1 MDGKNLDE
9 EIETKARPDDP
20 LEAQPE
26 TIKRSGSK
34 PVKWIAVIALLAVVA
49 WGTSEQWLP
58 LLGNTGADA
67 PADEAAGTTAA
78 AQPKPIPK
86 GVPVI
91 VEAVGETRDSV
102 LVEAIGTA
110 RARLS
115 VTLFPA
121 AAGEI
126 VAFPVQ
132 SGAEVKKND
141 VIMRL
146 DARDAQLQVRVADTR
161 VKEGENALARAQRLR
176 DNNVRSK
183 ANVEDAEVILE
194 RARLELSQARE
205 ALADRTVRAPF
216 DGIVGIPKVEV
227 GDRVTTG
234 TEIITIDDRSTLLVE
249 FEIAERNLSRLRVDM
264 PVTARTPSFRDRD
277 IEGHINKIDSRVDP
291 VSRTVR
297 VRAAFP
303 NTDDSLRPGMSFFVR
318 LDLAGDILA
327 SVPELAL
334 QWQNG
339 ESFVWRIVDG
349 KAERVNVVS
358 KRRLN
363 NKVLIEG
370 DIRPGDVVVVEGVQR
385 LRSGRTVEISQS
397 SGS

>member
-9 EIETKARPDDP
+9 KIEGVDRPAEMPRSRRRRRTK
-20 LEAQPE
+20 L
-26 TIKRSGSK
+26 
-34 PVKWIAVIALLAVVA
+34 IAIVGLGLVVL
-49 WGTSEQWLP
+49 WGTYDQWGP
-58 LLGNTGADA
+58 LFAGATVNTKSDA
-67 PADEAAGTTAA
+67 ASSVAKKKAA
-78 AQPKPIPK
+78 AK

-102 LVEAIGTA
+102 VVEAIGTA

-126 VAFPVQ
+126 VAFPVETGQ
-132 SGAEVKKND
+132 SVKKND
-141 VIMRL
+141 IIMKL
-146 DARDAQLQVRVADTR
+146 DARDANLQVRVADTR
-161 VKEGENALARAQRLR
+161 VKEAENTLERARRLR

-194 RARLELSQARE
+194 RAKLELSQARE

-216 DGIVGIPKVEV
+216 DGIVGIPRVEI
-227 GDRVTTG
+227 GDRVTSAS
-234 TEIITIDDRSTLLVE
+234 EIITIDDRSTLLVE
-249 FEIAERNLSRLRVDM
+249 FEVAERNLSRLSVGM

-277 IEGHINKIDSRVDP
+277 IEGSINKIDSRVDP

-297 VRAAFP
+297 VRAGFP
-303 NTDDSLRPGMSFFVR
+303 NTDDSLRPGMSFFVN
-318 LDLAGDILA
+318 LDLPGAMLA

-339 ESFVWRIVDG
+339 ESFVWRVTGG
-349 KAERVNVVS
+349 KAERVEVVS

-363 NKVLIEG
+363 NKVLVEG
-370 DIRPGDVVVVEGVQR
+370 DVKPGDVVVVEGVQR
-385 LRSGRTVEISQS
+385 LRNGREVAISGGG
-397 SGS
+397 GS

>member
-1 MDGKNLDE
+1 MDGKNHE
-9 EIETKARPDDP
+9 GAADDDSSGMDGAHGP
-20 LEAQPE
+20 KR
-26 TIKRSGSK
+26 KRSS
-34 PVKWIAVIALLAVVA
+34 VTWIALAALAGIVL
-49 WGTSEQWLP
+49 WGTHDQWGP
-58 LLGNTGADA
+58 LFANANTGSGT
-67 PADEAAGTTAA
+67 PAET
-78 AQPKPIPK
+78 PKKKPTS

-91 VEAVGETRDSV
+91 VEAVGESRDSV

-126 VAFPVQ
+126 MAFPVTTGQ
-132 SGAEVKKND
+132 QVKKNG

-146 DARDAQLQVRVADTR
+146 DSRDAQLQVGVAETR
-161 VKEGENALARAQRLR
+161 VKEAENALTRAQRLK
-176 DNNVRSK
+176 DNNVRSR

-194 RARLELSQARE
+194 RAKLELGQARE

-216 DGIVGIPKVEV
+216 DGIVGIPKVEG
-227 GDRVTTG
+227 GDRVTTS

-249 FEIAERNLSRLRVDM
+249 FEVAERLLSRLKQDM
-264 PVTARTPSFRDRD
+264 PVTARTPTFRDRD
-277 IEGHINKIDSRVDP
+277 IEGSINKIDSRVDP

-303 NTDDSLRPGMSFFVR
+303 NTDDSLRPGMSFFVQ
-318 LDLAGDILA
+318 LDLPGDMLV

-334 QWQNG
+334 QWQDG
-339 ESFVWRIVDG
+339 ESFIWRVADG
-349 KAERVNVVS
+349 KAERVSVTT

-370 DIRPGDVVVVEGVQR
+370 DVQPGDVVVVEGVQR
-385 LRSGRTVEISQS
+385 LRPGRLVDISAS
-397 SGS
+397 AGS

>member
-1 MDGKNLDE
+1 M
-9 EIETKARPDDP
+9 
-20 LEAQPE
+20 
-26 TIKRSGSK
+26 KREHRIR
-34 PVKWIAVIALLAVVA
+34 WIAVAALALVVL
-49 WGTSEQWLP
+49 WGTHDQWGP
-58 LLGNTGADA
+58 LFANATISPKMAADKS
-67 PADEAAGTTAA
+67 AAKKKSAA
-78 AQPKPIPK
+78 K

-102 LVEAIGTA
+102 LIEAIGTA

-115 VTLFPA
+115 VTMFPA

-126 VAFPVQ
+126 VEFPVE
-132 SGAEVKKND
+132 SGQEVKKNA

-146 DARDAQLQVRVADTR
+146 DARDAGLQVRVADTR
-161 VKEGENALARAQRLR
+161 VKEAENTLQRARRLR

-183 ANVEDAEVILE
+183 ANVEDADVILE
-194 RARLELSQARE
+194 RAKLELGQARE
-205 ALADRTVRAPF
+205 ALADRTMRAPF
-216 DGIVGIPKVEV
+216 DGIVGIPKVEI

-234 TEIITIDDRSTLLVE
+234 SEIITIDDRSTLLVE
-249 FEIAERNLSRLRVDM
+249 FEIAERNLSRLSLGM

-297 VRAAFP
+297 VRAEFA
-303 NTDDSLRPGMSFFVR
+303 NTDDSLRPGMSFFVN
-318 LDLAGDILA
+318 LDLPGEMLT

-339 ESFVWRIVDG
+339 ESFIWRISDG
-349 KAERVNVVS
+349 KAERVPVVS

-363 NKVLIEG
+363 NKVLVEG
-370 DIRPGDVVVVEGVQR
+370 DVKPGDVVVVEGVQR
-385 LRSGRTVEISQS
+385 LRNGREVEISQS
-397 SGS
+397 EGS